1 MQCIIHWSYQEI
13 TQKTLKQHYYKGS
26 IQKHYQLNHNQKIT
40 KEELYNNTKIMEHKN
55 GYKRLIIIK
64 EALEMLDK
72 LPAINTQDK
81 NFPNI
86 LKLYKNINII
96 SRNQE
101 QNSNML
107 NNNVQNQT
115 QITSQIIGQS

>member
-1 MQCIIHWSYQEI
+1 
-13 TQKTLKQHYYKGS
+13 
-26 IQKHYQLNHNQKIT
+26 
-40 KEELYNNTKIMEHKN
+40 MEHKN